1 MLKLNNKTDRQLA
14 KEFTTRLLAAFRKGE
29 LDVLNE
35 LLRPLVHGVDTAPDT
50 DFRRY
55 IMSAR
60 FLQEAYDHLF
70 VASACDTFAERF
82 FYVGGYRLDAVE
94 KTYIWDHLVAV
105 EYDHQSAGGVLV
117 NVASSSQALQTLT
130 DAGLMLVGHVH
141 SHPGTGCNA
150 TRPSTTDQRFIDALA
165 RGRSA
170 ALGAI
175 FARGS
180 TDSQGFIRFY
190 ADKTL
195 PFTLSVQ
202 GSGIKEIDDY
212 VYEIQIESRQ
222 RFLAKHDFSS
232 QETPSTRSLDRL
244 RPSESG
250 PWFQD

>member
-1 MLKLNNKTDRQLA
+1 MLKLNNKADRQLA

-35 LLRPLVHGVDTAPDT
+35 LLRPLVQGVDGQLDSGA
-50 DFRRY
+50 RRY
-55 IMSAR
+55 IVSAR
-60 FLQEAYDHLF
+60 FLQEAYDQLF
-70 VASACDTFAERF
+70 VESVYDTFAERF
-82 FYVGGYRLDAVE
+82 FYVAGYRLDGVD
-94 KTYIWDHLVAV
+94 KTYVWDHLVAV

-117 NVASSSQALQTLT
+117 NVASSSQALQTLS

-141 SHPGTGCNA
+141 SHPGTGSNA

-190 ADKTL
+190 ADETL
-195 PFTLSVQ
+195 PFTVSVQ
-202 GSGIKEIDDY
+202 GSGIKETDNH
-212 VYEIQIESRQ
+212 VYELQIERRQ
-222 RFLAKHDFSS
+222 QFMAKHDLSS

-244 RPSESG
+244 RPAESDR
-250 PWFQD
+250 WFQD